1 MSASVNKVY
10 GKLELKDIP
19 NDICWDTPEKFLKQ
33 IERYFGV
40 TLDVNSNVD
49 FVVVGAEVPS
59 EERG

>member
-33 IERYFGV
+33 
-40 TLDVNSNVD
+40 N
-49 FVVVGAEVPS
+49 
-59 EERG
+59 